1 MKTTSTFLFLALALI
16 AIFSAS
22 TALFYLYSPAAHNQE
37 NCTEWIREGYVFGM
51 NGNPTEEFK
60 DCVQYD
66 QDCLRP
72 MSENDPKSCT
82 KTTSTVY
89 FDQDF
94 KNEVEFV
101 NQATTLAQ

>member
-1 MKTTSTFLFLALALI
+1 MKTYQTIQFLALILI
-16 AIFSAS
+16 AIFSAL
-22 TALFYLYSPAAHNQE
+22 TALFYLYSPNAHNQE
-37 NCTEWIREGYVFGM
+37 NCTEWIRKGYVFGM

-94 KNEVEFV
+94 KNQVEFIEA
-101 NQATTLAQ
+101 ATSLPQ